1 IGDRVIAASGDLR
14 FQFSTNCGSTGIT
27 NPARYSILSKSTER
41 CHLDRSAAGIWFPP
55 GIYCAEWRDPE
66 AACSAMLSL
75 GVLTQIAVIARDRR
89 HRRNLALPI
98 TAITR
103 DYGDLCD
110 WTVRTPWSGMAE
122 DTSSGSL
129 HSAPEIF

>member
-1 IGDRVIAASGDLR
+1 MYG
-14 FQFSTNCGSTGIT
+14 
-27 NPARYSILSKSTER
+27 
-41 CHLDRSAAGIWFPP
+41 
-55 GIYCAEWRDPE
+55 AEWRDPE
-66 AACSAMLSL
+66 GASFAMLL
-75 GVLTQIAVIARDRR
+75 QGVLTKIAGIARDRR

-103 DYGDLCD
+103 DYGDLGD

-129 HSAPEIF
+129 HSAPNISLSNKLSVALRSISHPREARTPHSS